1 VKRAIIGCSFM
12 LGLSVLA
19 VGAPASGAT
28 AATKAQVHAQAAR
41 CDNAAKGHAKV
52 TRGDIAA
59 CKESSYKPGGHC
71 PKGSTVIIVK
81 LGKQNYALGVGYKPK
96 SLGAQY
102 GMGTLNQACQ
112 LGRALRAAP
121 IIVPPTT
128 TSPPTTTT
136 TQPPL
141 PPTTTAP
148 LPPPTTAAPAS
159 CTPMTDSGSCYEPGE
174 YCRDSDHGASG
185 VAGDGETITCENNN
199 GWRWEP
205 T

>member
-1 VKRAIIGCSFM
+1 MRRSIFACSVV

-19 VGAPASGAT
+19 FGAPASGIT
-28 AATKAQVHAQAAR
+28 TPTKAQLHSQVVQ
-41 CDNAAKGHAKV
+41 CDRAAKGHGKV
-52 TRGDIAA
+52 TKGDIAA
-59 CKESSYKPGGHC
+59 CKESSYRPGGHC

-81 LGKQNYALGVGYKPK
+81 LGKQNYALGVGYRPK
-96 SLGAQY
+96 TLGTQY
-102 GMGTLNQACQ
+102 GMGTLSQACQ

-121 IIVPPTT
+121 IVVPPT

-136 TQPPL
+136 TQPPP

-148 LPPPTTAAPAS
+148 PPPPTTAAPPS
-159 CTPMTDSGSCYEPGE
+159 CTPLTDAGNCYEPGE
-174 YCRDSDHGASG
+174 YCRDSDHGVSG
-185 VAGDGETITCENNN
+185 VAGDGETITCQNNN